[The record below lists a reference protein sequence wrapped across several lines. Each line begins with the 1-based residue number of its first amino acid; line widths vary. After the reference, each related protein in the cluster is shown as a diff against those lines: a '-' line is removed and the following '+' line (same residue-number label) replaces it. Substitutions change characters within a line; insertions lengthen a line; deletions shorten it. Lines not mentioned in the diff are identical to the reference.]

1 MASEH
6 VPFNM
11 CFFDFDGMLPSL
23 IFHLPINVSK
33 ERERER
39 CFSQLGRQN
48 KRSVAFDIAPR
59 CLKRGKQHTDV
70 IKTPSLLFGT
80 HVEFLLFVCLPFFF
94 FQVEVELIHNTVLIS
109 AVRQSNSVIHMLS
122 HILFQYGLSQVTEY
136 SSLCNAVGHVATPS

>member
-1 MASEH
+1 
-6 VPFNM
+6 M
-11 CFFDFDGMLPSL
+11 CFFDFNGMLPSL

-33 ERERER
+33 ERER

-80 HVEFLLFVCLPFFF
+80 HVEFSLFVCLPNFFF
-94 FQVEVELIHNTVLIS
+94 FKLK
-109 AVRQSNSVIHMLS
+109 
-122 HILFQYGLSQVTEY
+122 
-136 SSLCNAVGHVATPS
+136 